1 MLEIIGSKIS
11 STITL
16 SPNPYDNFIGD
27 SWENI
32 YSCIYGLPFGTSR
45 VYRHG
50 LTGTIMYL
58 GLFLGNTGNLFPD
71 ATTIQYDNTNFFAP
85 VNYAYANPNIPQ
97 AIVTVGSSMLDQPER
112 KLVQNPTT
120 NVGSPIELYTRSGPG
135 TYSVSIPYQDAT
147 NTLYDAV
154 ILQEFNCYNTGTTSV
169 YPTITLFCPYKGS
182 LNIAPYY
189 HVINN
194 VTTKQSIYL
203 ALNMSANEVIRIR
216 TERER
221 ISVISNQRGDITNAI
236 LNSRNTSSNNSND
249 AQIFRLIPGKN
260 HITCGPSF
268 PMQRYFE
275 NSQVNGIQYNKNIN
289 FIVPPI
295 ILSLSWSIGFN
306 SIHDAY
312 TTNVNSLLLL

>member
-1 MLEIIGSKIS
+1 LCV
-11 STITL
+11 
-16 SPNPYDNFIGD
+16 N
-27 SWENI
+27 
-32 YSCIYGLPFGTSR
+32 GLPFGTNR
-45 VYRHG
+45 VFRQG
-50 LTGTIMYL
+50 LTGTVIWL
-58 GLFLGNTGNLFPD
+58 GLISGSTGNLFPD
-71 ATTIQYDNTNFFAP
+71 ATTLYYNGSNVLAP
-85 VNYAYANPNIPQ
+85 VNYAYANPNVPQ
-97 AIVTVGSSMLDQPER
+97 AIVTVGSDTLYQPES
-112 KLVQNPTT
+112 KVVQNPTT
-120 NVGSPIELYTRSGPG
+120 NVGYPIELQTRSGS
-135 TYSVSIPYQDAT
+135 YSVSIPYQNAT

-154 ILQEFNCYNTGTTSV
+154 VLQEFNCYNTGTTSV
-169 YPTITLFCPYKGS
+169 YPTITLFCSYKGS

-221 ISVISNQRGDITNAI
+221 INVISNQRGDITNAI

-260 HITCGPSF
+260 HITYGPSF

-295 ILSLSWSIGFN
+295 VLSLSWSIGFN

-312 TTNVNSLLLL
+312 TTNVDSLLLL